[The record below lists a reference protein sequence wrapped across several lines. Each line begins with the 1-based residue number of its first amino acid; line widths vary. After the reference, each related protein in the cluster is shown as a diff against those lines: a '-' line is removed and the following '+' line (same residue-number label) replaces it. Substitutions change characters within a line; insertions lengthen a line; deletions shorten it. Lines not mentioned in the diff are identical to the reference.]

1 VKVGSITG
9 ARAEGGNA
17 RLTLT
22 IHRHQLPQ
30 VHRDARVVLEPITPL
45 KDMQLLLDPG
55 APPAPVLHGGATI
68 PIANA
73 TTPVPLSALLSALD
87 SDTRAFVASMLA
99 SMGEGL
105 DGRGLDLRKALRA
118 FGPTTAQAHRIT
130 SELAGRRRDLA
141 ALVTNVRRVTEAA
154 SRDERL
160 TTVVQAGE
168 RTLRAIAV
176 QDDPLR
182 IALDRLPSALRTTRA
197 TLHDAARFATRL
209 EPAVSALTPP
219 IRRLPAALRA
229 FKPLGD
235 EATVAL
241 RSTIRPAV
249 RELRPLVASANAATK
264 GLVPLVP
271 DIVQVAD
278 NAVYALR
285 ELAYNPPGND
295 EGILFWLSFAAHNAN
310 SVYSSE
316 DAHGGIGRS
325 IVLVNCSS
333 LGITGIAPILKAL
346 TGSADLCPDKA
357 LG

>member
-1 VKVGSITG
+1 
-9 ARAEGGNA
+9 
-17 RLTLT
+17 
-22 IHRHQLPQ
+22 
-30 VHRDARVVLEPITPL
+30 
-45 KDMQLLLDPG
+45 
-55 APPAPVLHGGATI
+55 
-68 PIANA
+68 
-73 TTPVPLSALLSALD
+73 
-87 SDTRAFVASMLA
+87 
-99 SMGEGL
+99 
-105 DGRGLDLRKALRA
+105 
-118 FGPTTAQAHRIT
+118 
-130 SELAGRRRDLA
+130 
-141 ALVTNVRRVTEAA
+141 
-154 SRDERL
+154 
-160 TTVVQAGE
+160 
-168 RTLRAIAV
+168 
-176 QDDPLR
+176 
-182 IALDRLPSALRTTRA
+182 LRTTRA